1 MRALLF
7 DLDGTLTKSGGAGVR
22 ALSRALHARPQ
33 AAEELSKMR
42 LDGMTD
48 RAIARTLLAAEGD
61 QAVPVEKRARQV
73 AEADI
78 DRVLERYLEALAA
91 ECARNAYTALPGVAA
106 LLERLA
112 QRSDV
117 LLGLCTG
124 NLARGAEL
132 KLTSAGLWG
141 RFRFGGYG
149 SDAEPRVEIVR
160 TAWRRA
166 QELGAA
172 EALVI
177 GDTPRD
183 VLAAHEAGLPVCA
196 VATGS
201 WTVHDLAT
209 HGPELV
215 LRDFTDID
223 ESLHLILGPTH

>member
-22 ALSRALHARPQ
+22 ALCSALHARPQ

-112 QRSDV
+112 QRGDA

-124 NLARGAEL
+124 NVARGAAPQ
-132 KLTSAGLWG
+132 LTSGGVGG
-141 RFRFGGYG
+141 RFPVRGHRPR
-149 SDAEPRVEIVR
+149 AEP
-160 TAWRRA
+160 
-166 QELGAA
+166 
-172 EALVI
+172 
-177 GDTPRD
+177 P
-183 VLAAHEAGLPVCA
+183 AAHVC
-196 VATGS
+196 
-201 WTVHDLAT
+201 
-209 HGPELV
+209 P
-215 LRDFTDID
+215 
-223 ESLHLILGPTH
+223 